1 MVYLII
7 NFFRHIEKKFKFKI
21 LMLVVLMIIVSFS
34 EIISISS
41 IVPFLGA
48 ITAPEKIFNNSLV
61 HPYFGLLGID
71 SSKDLILALTIF
83 FGSAAI
89 FAGFMRLLLI
99 YSTTKLSASIG
110 MDLSLKIFR
119 KTLYQPY
126 SAHLERS
133 SSVIIDAMSN
143 KINIVIASFV
153 LGSLLFVSSFIIIF
167 VILCGLL
174 AINLQITLI
183 TFFSLG
189 AIYFLFVNSIKK
201 GLRKNS
207 EIIASES
214 VQLIKIL
221 QESIGSIRDIL
232 INGSQE
238 IYCETYSRT
247 EKNLRSAQAS
257 NHFMG
262 NGPKFLMESF
272 GLFFIAILAY
282 TLIKIDPENGITSVI
297 PIIGMLGLAS
307 QRLLPLIQQVYT
319 IWVGFLASRE
329 SLIDIQQL
337 LDQEIKTSLLIENN
351 RGLLDFR
358 NAIKFKNVVFKYA
371 VGHKSVIENVSF
383 EIKKGA
389 KVGFVGETGSGKS
402 TLLDILMALLVP
414 TRGSIY
420 IDNKKISN
428 TNSIL
433 WQRQIS
439 HIPQFIF
446 LFDSTIKNNI
456 VFSEPK
462 ELFDKKRFDTV
473 IKIAQLEEFILSLPN
488 KYNTKIGERGIKL
501 SGGQRQRIGIARALY
516 RKCEVLIMDEATS
529 ALDNATERKIIKAIK
544 EFNPKFTILM
554 VAHRIDTLKYCD
566 VIFELADGQIK
577 RKLTFKKLIEEQE
590 K

>member
-1 MVYLII
+1 MVSLII

-21 LMLVVLMIIVSFS
+21 LLLVILMVIVSFS

-41 IVPFLGA
+41 IIPFLGA

-61 HPYFGLLGID
+61 HPYLGLLGID

-126 SAHLERS
+126 SVHLERS

-143 KINIVIASFV
+143 KINIVVSSFV
-153 LGSLLFVSSFIIIF
+153 LGSLLFISSFTIIF
-167 VILCGLL
+167 LILCALL
-174 AINLQITLI
+174 AINLKITLI
-183 TFFSLG
+183 TFFSFG
-189 AIYFLFVNSIKK
+189 IIYFLFVNSIRKH
-201 GLRKNS
+201 LHKNS
-207 EIIASES
+207 DTIARES

-232 INGSQE
+232 ISGSQE
-238 IYCETYSRT
+238 IFCDTYSMT
-247 EKNLRSAQAS
+247 ENNLRSAQAS

-282 TLIKIDPENGITSVI
+282 TLIKTDPENGITSVI
-297 PIIGMLGLAS
+297 PVIGMLGLAS
-307 QRLLPLIQQVYT
+307 QRLLPLIQQIYT

-329 SLIDIQQL
+329 SLVDIQQL
-337 LDQEIKTSLLIENN
+337 LNQEINRNLLISKEN
-351 RGLLDFR
+351 LLDFR
-358 NAIKFKNVVFKYA
+358 NAIKFKNVSFKYTS
-371 VGHKSVIENVSF
+371 GHKSIIRNANL
-383 EIKKGA
+383 EIKKGTT
-389 KVGFVGETGSGKS
+389 VGFVGETGSGKS
-402 TLLDILMALLVP
+402 TLLDILMALLEP
-414 TRGSIY
+414 SKGSIY
-420 IDNKKISN
+420 IDNKRISKK
-428 TNSIL
+428 NSIL
-433 WQRQIS
+433 WQKQIS

-446 LFDSTIKNNI
+446 LLDSSIKNNI

-462 ELFDKKRFDTV
+462 NFFDKQRFLQV
-473 IKIAQLEEFILSLPN
+473 IKIAQLEDFLNSLPS
-488 KYNTKIGERGIKL
+488 KYDSKIGERGAKL

-516 RKCEVLIMDEATS
+516 KKSKVLIMDEATS
-529 ALDNATERKIIKAIK
+529 ALDSLTEKKIIKAIM
-544 EFNPKFTILM
+544 EFDPNLTILM
-554 VAHRIDTLKYCD
+554 VAHRINTLKYCD
-566 VIFELADGQIK
+566 VIYEVASGQIK
-577 RKLTFKKLIEEQE
+577 KKLTFDELVEQQE